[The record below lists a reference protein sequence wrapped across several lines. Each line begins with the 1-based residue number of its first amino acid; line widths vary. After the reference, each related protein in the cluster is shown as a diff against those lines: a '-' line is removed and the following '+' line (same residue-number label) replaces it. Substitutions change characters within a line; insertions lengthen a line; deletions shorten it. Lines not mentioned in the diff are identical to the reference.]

1 MLMSILSELRCGYLC
16 DLLVRSSS
24 WTKYPQLEDHV
35 VEHFE
40 DRYTA
45 VTLRAIKMHHNR
57 VQSMTSED
65 QDHGHGYTDESSNE
79 ASSPKRRKVS
89 ASWVNVS

>member
-1 MLMSILSELRCGYLC
+1 MWPVGTFIMNKVSGL
-16 DLLVRSSS
+16 
-24 WTKYPQLEDHV
+24 QNQV
-35 VEHFE
+35 VKHFE

-45 VTLRAIKMHHNR
+45 DTLRAIRMHHNR

-65 QDHGHGYTDESSNE
+65 QDHDHGYTDESSNE

-89 ASWVNVS
+89 ATWVNVS